1 MTVSLALAGH
11 GLGTVWGEQKA
22 RRMLTDAGFA
32 RVEVKQIEGDI
43 FNNYF
48 IATKH

>member
-1 MTVSLALAGH
+1 MLA
-11 GLGTVWGEQKA
+11 E
-22 RRMLTDAGFA
+22 AGFA

-48 IATKH
+48 NYFLARKG